1 MNNVSIEQTC
11 SLDESDYC
19 NDDETIVLKNV
30 DAEINSLYLSTEG
43 CGFYWSAKGDLIS
56 YINDSYIYQDPECMV
71 GSTFAWQ
78 LEDHTQLEGINL
90 DLTNAPVSL
99 TNSVVNISNSMAPTY
114 WSQSSYDIQFQFES
128 TSHLRWISPSII
140 SDEILLILN
149 SEQVTVFWI

>member
-1 MNNVSIEQTC
+1 
-11 SLDESDYC
+11 
-19 NDDETIVLKNV
+19 
-30 DAEINSLYLSTEG
+30 
-43 CGFYWSAKGDLIS
+43 
-56 YINDSYIYQDPECMV
+56 MV

-140 SDEILLILN
+140 SDENFNTEFGTSDSILDIMWNVEVHVLNQYLNHIPYSTVNYLLINLN
-149 SEQVTVFWI
+149 QTIRQFYHMRELMFWDHSLEKDGRL